1 MTTLEHFQKEQAYNR
16 AHSIFAPFDDEEMGA
31 RFPGYFMAEV
41 VEEGQ
46 ECLIII
52 FDNGE
57 QFVYNHTEETLNYVN
72 KLSEDYFIH
81 KFLEKVIY
89 DFLVEH
95 QLQKGYQPIY
105 CSRYEVSVKSL
116 IKLLID
122 RDEKVVEL
130 TNIVLP
136 LFLRQKGVGLKMIS
150 DFYTICKRT
159 GYRFIISMMVES
171 FYRRMVLRGAAIIDF
186 ETVEITDGT
195 TLFLQ

>member
-1 MTTLEHFQKEQAYNR
+1 MTTLEHFQKEKAYNR

-31 RFPGYFMAEV
+31 RFPGYFMAEI

-46 ECLIII
+46 ACLNII

-57 QFVYNHTEETLNYVN
+57 HFVYDYAEETLFYVN
-72 KLSEDYFIH
+72 KLPEALFIH

-95 QLQKGYQPIY
+95 QLQKGYLPIY
-105 CSRYEVSVKSL
+105 CSRNEVSVTSL
-116 IKLLID
+116 IRLLID
-122 RDEKVVEL
+122 RDEKLVDL

-136 LFLRQKGVGLKMIS
+136 PSLRHKGLGLKMIS
-150 DFYTICKRT
+150 DIYAICKRI
-159 GYRFIISMMVES
+159 GYRFIISMMVER
-171 FYRRMVLRGAAIIDF
+171 FYQRMVLKGAAIIDF
-186 ETVEITDGT
+186 DTVEITDET